1 MELDEIEGLG
11 KEMGFEQPF
20 GGGGKSALA
29 GLWRLAR
36 FLDGKLGQR

>member
-20 GGGGKSALA
+20 GGDKSALA